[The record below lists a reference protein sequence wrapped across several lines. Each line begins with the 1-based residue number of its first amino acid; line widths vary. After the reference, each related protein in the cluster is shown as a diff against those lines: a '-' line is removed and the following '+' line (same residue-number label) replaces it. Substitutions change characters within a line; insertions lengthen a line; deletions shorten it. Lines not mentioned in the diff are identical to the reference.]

1 MALPATLVW
10 EIRPTNGTA
19 NAGGGFDPSVASPGT
34 DFSQQNAVQVAY
46 TDLVIGASNTLTSAA
61 TPFTSADVGNN
72 ITITSGTGFTAGI
85 YNIRSYAASAVTL
98 DRSPGTLSS
107 TGGVGNLGGARSGL
121 NQGTTKVQASVVA
134 GNKIWIK
141 NEAWNEAITLSIA
154 GASGNPIVWEGYN
167 SSRGDAPT
175 GSNRPRNNRASA
187 AGNAISGNVADNI
200 YKNIWVSNCGS
211 TGGWN
216 NSTSSCSFINCRSS
230 NNTGYG
236 FNVSGLKINCE
247 TDNNSVD
254 GFNGAA
260 STHRGIFGCYAHDNS
275 ALGFDLTAVS
285 EPVAFC
291 ISEANASHGLS
302 IGSVN
307 VNFITNCT
315 INGNTGASTDGVNG
329 VTPSAGGLMLFN
341 SIISNNG
348 RYGVNF
354 TDGGSVVA
362 DFNNYYGNST
372 AARNNFPTGP
382 NDVALDPGYTNAAGG
397 DFSIGTN
404 LKALGFPGV
413 FPSGTSTGYLDIGAV
428 QRVEPTGGGGAF
440 YKPTMR
446 VA

>member
-1 MALPATLVW
+1 MALPSTLVW

-85 YNIRSYAASAVTL
+85 YNIRSYAAAAVTL

-141 NEAWNEAITLSIA
+141 NEAWNEAITMSVA
-154 GASGNPIVWEGYN
+154 GSGGNPIVWEGYN
-167 SSRGDAPT
+167 STRGDAPT

-216 NSTSSCSFINCRSS
+216 NTSTNSTFINCRLS

-236 FNVSGLKINCE
+236 GNIAGLKINCE
-247 TDNNSVD
+247 FDNNSVD
-254 GFNGAA
+254 GNNGAA
-260 STHRGIFGCYAHDNS
+260 STQRGLIGCYSHDNG
-275 ALGFDLTAVS
+275 AIGFDLASVS
-285 EPVAFC
+285 ESIVFC
-291 ISEANASHGLS
+291 ISESNASHGITTGTTS
-302 IGSVN
+302 
-307 VNFITNCT
+307 FIINCT
-315 INGNTGASTDGVNG
+315 INGNTGASTDGVSG
-329 VTPSAGGLMLFN
+329 TTPPAGNIFYN
-341 SIISNNG
+341 NIVANNG

-354 TDGGSVVA
+354 TDGDSVA
-362 DFNNYYGNST
+362 TDFNNYYVNST
-372 AARNNFPTGP
+372 AARNNFPTGAG
-382 NDVALDPGYTNAAGG
+382 DIALDPGYTDATNG
-397 DFSIGTN
+397 DFSVGTN
-404 LKALGFPGV
+404 MKAVGWPGV
-413 FPSGTSTGYLDIGAV
+413 FPSGASTGYLDIGAV
-428 QRVEPTGGGGAF
+428 QRQEAGGGSSGTPSWAN
-440 YKPTMR
+440 
-446 VA
+446 

>member
-72 ITITSGTGFTAGI
+72 IAITSGTGFTAGI
-85 YNIRSYAASAVTL
+85 YNIRSYSAAAVTL
-98 DRSPGTLSS
+98 DRSPGTLAS
-107 TGGVGNLGGARSGL
+107 TGGVGNLGGARNGL

-141 NEAWNEAITLSIA
+141 NEAWNEAITMSV
-154 GASGNPIVWEGYN
+154 SGTTDNPITYEGYN
-167 SSRGDAPT
+167 STRGDAPT

-211 TGGWN
+211 TGGWTN
-216 NSTSSCSFINCRSS
+216 TASSAFINCRSS

-236 FNVSGLKINCE
+236 FNLGGLKINCE
-247 TDNNSVD
+247 ADNNTTN
-254 GFNGAA
+254 GFNNA
-260 STHRGIFGCYAHDNS
+260 SATQRGMHGCYSHDNS
-275 ALGFDLTAVS
+275 TSGINVQSVS
-285 EPVAFC
+285 ET
-291 ISEANASHGLS
+291 ISFSIFESNASHGVTAS
-302 IGSVN
+302 SGSYSQ
-307 VNFITNCT
+307 FINCT
-315 INGNTGASTDGVNG
+315 INGNTGASTDGINTST
-329 VTPSAGGLMLFN
+329 TPAGNLFYN
-341 SIISNNG
+341 NTITNNG
-348 RYGVNF
+348 RYGVNA
-354 TDGGSVVA
+354 TGGNSA
-362 DFNNYYGNST
+362 ICDNNNYYGNGT

-382 NDVALDPGYTNAAGG
+382 NDVALDPGYTNEAGG

-404 LKALGFPGV
+404 LKALGFPGL

-428 QRVEPTGGGGAF
+428 QRQEPAGGGGGESVYSF
-440 YKPTMR
+440 G
-446 VA
+446 